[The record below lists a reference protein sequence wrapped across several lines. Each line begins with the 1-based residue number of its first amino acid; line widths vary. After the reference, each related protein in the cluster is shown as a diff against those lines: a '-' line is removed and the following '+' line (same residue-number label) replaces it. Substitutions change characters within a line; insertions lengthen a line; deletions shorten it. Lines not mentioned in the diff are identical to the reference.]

1 MARSNAS
8 ARSASELRPRNAIAL
23 DEIENPVV
31 AKALAAWQA
40 ARGARPMPAKAEMTP
55 RAMLGV
61 LKNTA
66 LLRVLDG
73 GKEFVFRVVG
83 DQIAV
88 QQGAA
93 VNGKTMAEIDAMLPG
108 HGTVLKRIYQ
118 RVLAA
123 GAPLAF
129 RGWYLRPA
137 DRHPFCHE
145 VVILPVGEDGA
156 TIDHLFVVAA

>member
-1 MARSNAS
+1 MAQHAQTF
-8 ARSASELRPRNAIAL
+8 SELRSRNAIAL
-23 DEIENPVV
+23 GDVEHPLVR
-31 AKALAAWQA
+31 KALDVWDA
-40 ARGARPMPAKAEMTP
+40 ARAARPMPAKADMTP
-55 RAMLGV
+55 RAMLPL

-73 GKEFVFRVVG
+73 GEEFVFRIVG
-83 DQIAV
+83 DQIRV

-93 VNGKTMAEIDAMLPG
+93 MQGKTMAEIDAMLPG

-118 RVLAA
+118 SVMTA
-123 GAPLAF
+123 GTPLAF

-137 DRHPFCHE
+137 DLHPFCHE
-145 VVILPVGEDGA
+145 VVILPVADDGR

>member
-1 MARSNAS
+1 MS
-8 ARSASELRPRNAIAL
+8 SASFTAQSETRPRTAIAL
-23 DEIENPVV
+23 DALEHPTVKKGLEVWQDACRGRRMPT
-31 AKALAAWQA
+31 KADLSPRVMLRLLA
-40 ARGARPMPAKAEMTP
+40 
-55 RAMLGV
+55 
-61 LKNTA
+61 NTA

-73 GKEFVFRVVG
+73 GEEFVFRVVG

-88 QQGAA
+88 QQGAQFQ
-93 VNGKTMAEIDAMLPG
+93 GKTMAQIDAMLPG

-118 RVLAA
+118 RVMEA

-137 DRHPFCHE
+137 DQHPFCHE
-145 VVILPVGEDGA
+145 VVILPAGEDGA